1 MLLFLVDITLY
12 CGVVRSNICV
22 SAGEILIFVTFINTS
37 HRVIV
42 WNLLVMVKITAE
54 HWVKFV
60 YFDLHASQKPHEGM
74 CLLLRCSSRYCLQ
87 SKVEITNLECWILTR
102 AVFRYL
108 CIVMVCMVSCS
119 REVLE
124 EEERSP
130 LACLSTE
137 PITHTHTR
145 LTMLTRPGLHRV
157 NTDHQQCEPGLENSH
172 QLVEEEHHT
181 SYTHHTIQQQ
191 VTICHNTTYQN
202 IFFKNIGSN
211 IVKIACA

>member
-1 MLLFLVDITLY
+1 M
-12 CGVVRSNICV
+12 
-22 SAGEILIFVTFINTS
+22 
-37 HRVIV
+37 
-42 WNLLVMVKITAE
+42 
-54 HWVKFV
+54 
-60 YFDLHASQKPHEGM
+60 
-74 CLLLRCSSRYCLQ
+74 
-87 SKVEITNLECWILTR
+87 
-102 AVFRYL
+102 FRYL

-191 VTICHNTTYQN
+191 VTICHNTAYQN

-211 IVKIACA
+211 IVKIPCSMRRRLRMQHDDEIKHKHLMASACKSDFVIKS